1 LIKSQETIALARKL
15 DHPFTLADALCFAG
29 CLFNAMRRDWQ
40 SLSDYAEELKQL
52 SNEIGL
58 AGWLETGTCF
68 HGEAVAML
76 GQVSEGIA
84 QMRGGMAV
92 NESISVRCSLLE
104 TVRALAEAQA
114 KAGQPERGLTTLVE
128 ALTMVAETGERH
140 WEAEVYRLR
149 GELLLTQGDEAKAEA
164 SYHKAIEVAR
174 RQSAKSWELRVSIGL
189 ARLWH
194 KQGKTNE
201 AQQLLGEIY
210 SWFTEGFD
218 TPDLKEAAALLE
230 ELS

>member
-1 LIKSQETIALARKL
+1 M
-15 DHPFTLADALCFAG
+15 TL
-29 CLFNAMRRDWQ
+29 
-40 SLSDYAEELKQL
+40 
-52 SNEIGL
+52 EI
-58 AGWLETGTCF
+58 GTCF

-92 NESISVRCSLLE
+92 NKSLSVRCNILE